1 MKRIDGGQNLK
12 SFNYVYDERKV
23 IYARYMAISQHEL
36 IATAWNNEIWKEQ
49 TSFKKETEERMKRVG
64 QELKLK

>member
-1 MKRIDGGQNLK
+1 
-12 SFNYVYDERKV
+12 
-23 IYARYMAISQHEL
+23 MATSKHEL

-64 QELKLK
+64 E